1 MLMTALAPAAEA
13 KVVKFS
19 ASISGTYSTHGQV
32 TNTECFPAP
41 DYNQTTLTGQA
52 DETATFTT
60 TKRAIVMV
68 ASRRH
73 GFPSVSLRQ
82 TSKPIRGKASISRS
96 TTLDGRTEPQGCN
109 GAHTHDCGTKGLS
122 MRIGMGGYARGKT
135 FGIVPD
141 LSGPMGASP
150 FEACPLTVGQFS
162 FPIFFGG
169 DGYAKVS
176 PSTLLRRHKLVLSGG
191 RKGSDTDQA
200 HDYNAAGSYDLRYK
214 ITLKR

>member
-1 MLMTALAPAAEA
+1 
-13 KVVKFS
+13 
-19 ASISGTYSTHGQV
+19 
-32 TNTECFPAP
+32 
-41 DYNQTTLTGQA
+41 
-52 DETATFTT
+52 
-60 TKRAIVMV
+60 MV

-73 GFPSVSLRQ
+73 GFPSVSLRE

-96 TTLDGRTEPQGCN
+96 STLDGRTEPQGCN
-109 GAHTHDCGTKGLS
+109 GAHTHDCGTKGLA
-122 MRIGMGGYARGKT
+122 MRIGVGTYARGRT

-150 FEACPLTVGQFS
+150 FDSCPLTVGQAS

-169 DGYAKVS
+169 AGYAKVS
-176 PSTLLRRHKLVLSGG
+176 PSTLLRRHKLSLSGG

-200 HDYNAAGSYDLRYK
+200 HDFSAAGNYDLRYK